1 MNRDSVEFVSVYI
14 DSDIYPI
21 EYVENDSIPWKVVPE
36 KRGWGGSDIVD
47 AYNVQYIPYNI
58 LIAPDG
64 TIKAR
69 NIPPREFLLP

>member
-36 KRGWGGSDIVD
+36 KRGWGD
-47 AYNVQYIPYNI
+47 Q
-58 LIAPDG
+58 
-64 TIKAR
+64 T
-69 NIPPREFLLP
+69 